1 MSNSR
6 DRDNRSDSSELE
18 RGMHG
23 MTMAGGTVRVGT
35 DFQVVQ
41 DQIQVQ

>member
-1 MSNSR
+1 MSNSG
-6 DRDNRSDSSELE
+6 DRDNHYDSSE

-23 MTMAGGTVRVGT
+23 MTVTGGTVRVGIN
-35 DFQVVQ
+35 FHMVQ

>member
-6 DRDNRSDSSELE
+6 DRDNRSDSSE

-23 MTMAGGTVRVGT
+23 MTVAGGTVRVGT
-35 DFQVVQ
+35 DFHMVQ
-41 DQIQVQ
+41 DQIQIQ